1 MSERRCDRIGHAAY
15 AAQKG
20 KTDIANHQEAFMDTH
35 SDFGIWAPYEAFYIQ
50 AMLFNTRSAVASIER
65 VSNAL
70 EQVSRD
76 TLGDALERLD
86 RSALLSELQNVI
98 LQAAA
103 LSRYFW
109 PTRQGHETRA
119 KQLRDALDVTE
130 GSPLKNRDLRNEIEH
145 FDEKLDAYLAD
156 GIAGCILSEFVG
168 PLPESGG
175 VPAHIFRAY
184 YLDVG
189 LFEMLGKRYELQPLA
204 NEIVRVHDRLVLADR
219 GGGRLDRQ

>member
-1 MSERRCDRIGHAAY
+1 MRVHCCDRIGHEIY
-15 AAQKG
+15 AEQTGEPGLVHYQRAL
-20 KTDIANHQEAFMDTH
+20 MDTH
-35 SDFGIWAPYEAFYIQ
+35 GGFGIWAPYEAFYIQ

-70 EQVSRD
+70 EQVSSD
-76 TLGDALERLD
+76 TSGDALERLD
-86 RSALLSELQNVI
+86 KSALLNELQNVI

-109 PTRQGHETRA
+109 PARSGHETRA

-130 GSPLKNRDLRNEIEH
+130 ANPLKNRDLRNEIEH
-145 FDEKLDAYLAD
+145 LDEKLDAYFAD
-156 GIAGCILSEFVG
+156 GIAGYIFPEFVG
-168 PLPESGG
+168 PLPESDG
-175 VPAHIFRAY
+175 VPAHILRAY

-204 NEIVRVHDRLVLADR
+204 DEIVRVHGRLLLADR
-219 GGGRLDRQ
+219 CGGRLNRK

>member
-1 MSERRCDRIGHAAY
+1 
-15 AAQKG
+15 
-20 KTDIANHQEAFMDTH
+20 MDTH
-35 SDFGIWAPYEAFYIQ
+35 SDFGIWATYEAFYIQ
-50 AMLFNTRSAVASIER
+50 AMLFTTRSAVASIQR

-76 TLGDALERLD
+76 TPGDALERLD
-86 RSALLSELQNVI
+86 RSALLNELQNVI

-109 PTRQGHETRA
+109 PARQGHETRA
-119 KQLRDALDVTE
+119 KQLRDAFDVTE
-130 GSPLKNRDLRNEIEH
+130 DNPLKNRDLRNEIEH

-156 GIAGCILSEFVG
+156 GIAGYIFPEFVG
-168 PLPESGG
+168 PLPESDR

-204 NEIVRVHDRLVLADR
+204 NEIVRVHDLLILADR
-219 GGGRLDRQ
+219 GGGRLNRQ